1 MHADAGV
8 AGVAGVAAAAPARAA
23 PLAADG
29 LASAENAIDT
39 HTHSQPV
46 EKKNRAPHGYTLQ
59 INPTPSD
66 QNAFLSNYEL

>member
-1 MHADAGV
+1 MHAD

-29 LASAENAIDT
+29 LASAENAQIDT

-46 EKKNRAPHGYTLQ
+46 EKKKSGTTWIHT
-59 INPTPSD
+59 
-66 QNAFLSNYEL
+66 SNKSHTI

>member
-1 MHADAGV
+1 MHAD

-29 LASAENAIDT
+29 LASAENAQIDT

-46 EKKNRAPHGYTLQ
+46 EKKIGHHMDTH
-59 INPTPSD
+59 
-66 QNAFLSNYEL
+66 FK

>member
-1 MHADAGV
+1 MHAD

-29 LASAENAIDT
+29 LASAENAQIDT
-39 HTHSQPV
+39 HTHTVSQWK
-46 EKKNRAPHGYTLQ
+46 KKNRAPHGYTLQ